1 MNCRPFGACNST
13 LYKHNI
19 DISLSSRLVLDVIQ
33 ENFDITPLTTFGV
46 KAKARFFAEY
56 SSVKELQQI
65 MRTPEYQQNE
75 VLHIGGGSNLLFI
88 RDFNGIVLRSAIKGL
103 QVYRKNS
110 DTVYLIAG
118 AGEDWPGLVDFCVEQ
133 GLAGLE
139 NLAGIPG
146 QAGASAVQN
155 IGAYGVEAKDCIF
168 KVECYD
174 RLTHTVRNFT
184 REECRF
190 AYRDSIFK
198 QEAKGR
204 YFVLRVCYKLTP
216 SDKAQHL
223 DYGPLKGLADVL
235 GHAPSI
241 AEVRDEVIR
250 IRQSKLPDPVELGSA
265 GSFFKNPIVP
275 RSYYKSVVLAVDAA
289 VPYYDVDEDRV
300 KIPAGWLI
308 EHAGLKG
315 CRIGDAQVYEKQC
328 LVIVNRGNATGTSV
342 KALAEHVSKTV
353 KEKYGVYLRPEVNFI
368 DTSVH
373 VEVLGSGTSKGVPE
387 PGCMCRTCRSKD
399 PHDKR
404 LRSSV
409 LVRTHGLTFLI
420 DASPDLRAQALR
432 SGLLDIDATILT
444 HQHYDHVGGL
454 DDLRAYGVDKDVPIY
469 ASASVVSD
477 LRKRLDYCF
486 RPHPYPGVPNLE
498 LHEIGVTPFYFRGVK
513 IVPIKVMHA
522 SLPILGFRIGDFAY
536 VTDAKTIEDSE
547 LEKLQGVKVLIVNAL
562 RFKEHFSHFNVS
574 EALAFIEKVKPQQAW
589 LTHICHDMG
598 LHSEVELPDNVRL
611 AYDGL
616 KFSVD

>member
-1 MNCRPFGACNST
+1 M
-13 LYKHNI
+13 
-19 DISLSSRLVLDVIQ
+19 IQ
-33 ENFDITPLTTFGV
+33 ENYDITPLTTFGI

-65 MRTPEYQQNE
+65 LRTPEYQQSE
-75 VLHIGGGSNLLFI
+75 VLHMGGGSNLLFI
-88 RDFNGIVLRSAIKGL
+88 RDFNGIVLRSAVKGL
-103 QVYRKNS
+103 QVYRKNE

-118 AGEDWPGLVDFCVEQ
+118 AGEDWPSLVDFCVEQ

-146 QAGASAVQN
+146 QAGASAIQN
-155 IGAYGVEAKDCIF
+155 VGAYGVEAKDCIF

-184 REECRF
+184 REECCF

-198 QEAKGR
+198 HEAKGR
-204 YFVLRVCYKLTP
+204 YFVLRVCFKLTP
-216 SDKAQHL
+216 SVKARSL
-223 DYGPLKGLADVL
+223 DYGPLRELTATL
-235 GHAPSI
+235 GHEPTISD
-241 AEVRDEVIR
+241 VRDEVLR
-250 IRQSKLPDPVELGSA
+250 IRNAKLPDPLELGSA
-265 GSFFKNPIVP
+265 GSFFKNPIVS
-275 RSYYKSVVLAVDAA
+275 RSYYESVVLAADPK
-289 VPYYDVDEDRV
+289 VPCYPIDETHV

-315 CRIGDAQVYEKQC
+315 CRIGDAQVYERQC
-328 LVIVNRGNATGTSV
+328 LVIVNRGAATGESV
-342 KALAEHVSKTV
+342 MALAKHVIKTV
-353 KEKYGVYLRPEVNFI
+353 KETYGIYLRPEVNVI

-387 PGCMCRTCRSKD
+387 PGCLCRTCRSAD
-399 PHDKR
+399 TRDKR
-404 LRSSV
+404 FRSSV
-409 LVRTHGLTFLI
+409 LVKTHGLTFLI
-420 DASPDLRAQALR
+420 DASPDLRSQALR

-454 DDLRAYGVDKDVPIY
+454 DDLRAYGIDKNVPVY
-469 ASASVVSD
+469 ASASVTSD

-486 RPHPYPGVPNLE
+486 RSHPYPGVPNIE
-498 LHEIGVTPFYFRGVK
+498 LHEIGEQPFYFQGVK
-513 IVPIKVMHA
+513 IIPVRVMHA

-536 VTDAKTIEDSE
+536 VTDAKTIDDSE
-547 LEKLQGVKVLIVNAL
+547 LEKLKGVKVLIVNAL
-562 RFKEHFSHFNVS
+562 RFREHFSHFSVS
-574 EALAFIEKVKPQQAW
+574 EALEFIDKVKPQRAW

-598 LHSEVELPDNVRL
+598 LHAEAETILPDHVRL

-616 KFSVD
+616 KFRVD